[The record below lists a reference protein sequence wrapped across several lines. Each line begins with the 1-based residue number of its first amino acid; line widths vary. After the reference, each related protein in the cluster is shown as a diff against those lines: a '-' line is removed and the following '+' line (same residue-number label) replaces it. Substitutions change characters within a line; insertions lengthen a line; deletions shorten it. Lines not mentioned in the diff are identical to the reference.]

1 MDGWFCWRR
10 CRCTWAA
17 SFLALG
23 KVDAVGLKFLLGA
36 DQIVS
41 SSLQGPKGG
50 TFSCCRSMGL
60 ELLSEEAD
68 KWSVEGTSL
77 CGFVWYVVAVGG
89 VQGFCNGVEV
99 KPLVLNLL
107 E

>member
-1 MDGWFCWRR
+1 MHSAR
-10 CRCTWAA
+10 
-17 SFLALG
+17 FLAWG
-23 KVDAVGLKFLLGA
+23 EVDAVGLKFLLGA

-77 CGFVWYVVAVGG
+77 CSFVWYGVAVGG

-99 KPLVLNLL
+99 KTLVSNLL